1 MCFCFGLGFCY
12 CFCFDWALYYCL
24 CFSIRIVCVGIVIV
38 VGLVVVVFWEF
49 WASYGFSCFGSVCAA
64 SALPTITRCKYKIN
78 HYKRLPFVAVV
89 VSLVPLRSV
98 STTITITTQIQ
109 QKTLAM
115 LSLHLFLIFC
125 FCGLGEMII
134 LLLLLLLLYSL

>member
-64 SALPTITRCKYKIN
+64 SALPTITRWKYKIN

-89 VSLVPLRSV
+89 VLLVPLRSV
-98 STTITITTQIQ
+98 STTITTQIQ

-134 LLLLLLLLYSL
+134 LLLLLLYSL

>member
-1 MCFCFGLGFCY
+1 MFLFWSWLLLLFLFWFGSLLLSLLLDTHCLRWDCY
-12 CFCFDWALYYCL
+12 CCWSC
-24 CFSIRIVCVGIVIV
+24 CCSV
-38 VGLVVVVFWEF
+38 VWEF

-64 SALPTITRCKYKIN
+64 SALPTITRWKYKIN
-78 HYKRLPFVAVV
+78 HYKRLPFAAVV

-98 STTITITTQIQ
+98 STTTITTQIQ

-134 LLLLLLLLYSL
+134 LLLLLLLLLYNL

>member
-1 MCFCFGLGFCY
+1 MFLFWSWLLLLFLFWLGSLLLSLLLDTHCLRWDCY
-12 CFCFDWALYYCL
+12 CCWSCCCSVL
-24 CFSIRIVCVGIVIV
+24 GIL
-38 VGLVVVVFWEF
+38 GELRFLLFW
-49 WASYGFSCFGSVCAA
+49 FGCAA
-64 SALPTITRCKYKIN
+64 SALPTITRWKYKIN

-98 STTITITTQIQ
+98 STTTTITTQIQ